1 MGIHPAQA
9 QVVYDEVFSQL
20 RLARQEI
27 DRLCVQRSQ
36 LREDNTQLA
45 IECEALRDML
55 ALLAASVGGAV
66 L

>member
-9 QVVYDEVFSQL
+9 QLVYDEVFSQL
-20 RLARQEI
+20 RLARQDI
-27 DRLCVQRSQ
+27 DRLRVQRSQ
-36 LREDNTQLA
+36 LLEDNAQLA